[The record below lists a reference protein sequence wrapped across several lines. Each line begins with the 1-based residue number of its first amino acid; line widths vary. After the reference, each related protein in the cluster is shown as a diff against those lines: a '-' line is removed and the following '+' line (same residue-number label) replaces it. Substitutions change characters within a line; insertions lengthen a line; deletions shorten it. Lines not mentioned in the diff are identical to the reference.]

1 MSEKPKA
8 VKRFN
13 YDYISVIFLCGTAV
27 VFLLDSTGIKDPD
40 SRVFPLF
47 VSSLAI
53 ALSVILVLKNL
64 LHLGRAEEYD
74 FTGTGRAM
82 MMALSL
88 FCYIVAIAAVGFY
101 LSTPVYLYITMWL
114 LGQRSQKLSQGVP
127 RPYSIRHAVGC
138 GRVHRP
144 PRQSVTQPVNA
155 LSPRLPHESGWGS

>member
-1 MSEKPKA
+1 MSEKRKA

-47 VSSLAI
+47 VPSLAI

-114 LGQRSQKLSQGVP
+114 LGQRSQKPLILVSILAPVFVFVLFDVVFGMPIPQG
-127 RPYSIRHAVGC
+127 YLFEKI
-138 GRVHRP
+138 
-144 PRQSVTQPVNA
+144 
-155 LSPRLPHESGWGS
+155 L